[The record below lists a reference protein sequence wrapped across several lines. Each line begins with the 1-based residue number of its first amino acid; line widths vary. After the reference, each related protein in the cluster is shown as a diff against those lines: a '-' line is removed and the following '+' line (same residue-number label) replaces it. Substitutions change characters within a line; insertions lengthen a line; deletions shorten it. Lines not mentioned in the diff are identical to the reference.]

1 MWRYKVEG
9 LKGLAIRTG
18 RGRPSILQTTDTE
31 SVRATIQKHRQRI
44 SQAKVELE
52 ESLGKE
58 FSKKNFGAVFKKLN
72 CRYKRIR
79 KRLKQKELEEVYQH
93 KREILGE
100 LETLGEKQIIDL
112 YYADESRVS
121 LEPLVPYGWQFPDEN
136 VFMPTTKGNG
146 LNCFALLSRTN

>member
-1 MWRYKVEG
+1 MGRIIKIQLNDNQRQELENGYRNGNSHSFRTNCHLVLLKSEGRKSTEIAAFLGITEQKVNRWLWRYKVEG

-58 FSKKNFGAVFKKLN
+58 FSKKTLERF
-72 CRYKRIR
+72 
-79 KRLKQKELEEVYQH
+79 LKNLTADIKE
-93 KREILGE
+93 
-100 LETLGEKQIIDL
+100 
-112 YYADESRVS
+112 S
-121 LEPLVPYGWQFPDEN
+121 EN
-136 VFMPTTKGNG
+136 V
-146 LNCFALLSRTN
+146 